1 MKIQSF
7 GPQGPHQQNI
17 TMQTNSG
24 IKPDIRARAV
34 AILEGTNQSPQEQSR
49 QPENHSIDPNNISP
63 EEVSGGRSHSQPD
76 KEVISEPEVTSEA
89 QDLEKK
95 IDPAVSKQFAL
106 LAKQEKQLR
115 LKQQQQLQAFKTR
128 EAELTAREAAL
139 TQKPQID
146 PSQYISKDELK
157 RNTLRQLA
165 DAGITYEELTQQILN
180 TSPTDPRTEAI
191 IAKQAQELA
200 DLRTRLDNQDKNQVE
215 SQQQA
220 RQAAVRQIT
229 RDVKDLV
236 TMDPAF
242 ETIKVTNSVSDVVE
256 LIERTFDKDGY
267 VMSVEEAA
275 KEVENY
281 LMEEALKLTRIGKIK
296 SRLEESAQTNQT
308 KKTGPTQQTQQ
319 PSMKTLTNATSS
331 SRQLS
336 AKERAI
342 LAFKGELKS

>member
-7 GPQGPHQQNI
+7 GPQGPHQPNI

-24 IKPDIRARAV
+24 IKPDVRARAV
-34 AILEGTNQSPQEQSR
+34 AILEGTNQPPPQEQSR

-63 EEVSGGRSHSQPD
+63 EEVSAVRQPSQD
-76 KEVISEPEVTSEA
+76 KGVNLEPEVTTEP
-89 QDLEKK
+89 QEDKK
-95 IDPAVSKQFAL
+95 VDPGVSRQFAI

-139 TQKPQID
+139 IQKPQID
-146 PSQYISKDELK
+146 PNQYISKDELK

-191 IAKQAQELA
+191 IAKQSQELS
-200 DLRTRLDNQDKNQVE
+200 DLRARLDAQDKSQVE
-215 SQQQA
+215 GQQQA

-229 RDVKDLV
+229 RDVKDLI

-242 ETIKVTNSVSDVVE
+242 ETIKATNSISDVVE

-267 VMSVEEAA
+267 VLSVEEASQQ
-275 KEVENY
+275 VENY

-296 SRLEESAQTNQT
+296 SRLEEAAQSNQS
-308 KKTGPTQQTQQ
+308 KKNSSPQQTQQ
-319 PSMKTLTNATSS
+319 SSMKTLTNATSS

-336 AKERAI
+336 ARERAL